1 MYRMCGERETVG
13 MCDVSQPV
21 QEKWLQEQGLRI
33 EKSDGDGHCMY
44 RSVACNLN
52 PDIAAL
58 GRNEFGIIIAQSERP
73 IEEAAAISLRNRV
86 ASYMESHW
94 DEFPTVLEEE
104 R

>member
-44 RSVACNLN
+44 HS
-52 PDIAAL
+52 IASQL
-58 GRNEFGIIIAQSERP
+58 TWDSSISK
-73 IEEAAAISLRNRV
+73 EAKSSRAV
-86 ASYMESHW
+86 
-94 DEFPTVLEEE
+94 V
-104 R
+104 